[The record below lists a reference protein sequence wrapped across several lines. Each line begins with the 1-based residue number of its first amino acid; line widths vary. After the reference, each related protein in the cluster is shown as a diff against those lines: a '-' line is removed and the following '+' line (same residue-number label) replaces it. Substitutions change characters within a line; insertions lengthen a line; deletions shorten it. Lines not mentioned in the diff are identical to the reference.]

1 MTPRKKTID
10 ATVTLIGV
18 SAKAEAGRIATKG
31 VSRTGDKSKGRYD
44 HEVLNGFEF
53 NVNGDLMSKVRI
65 IDRKNNVYKELVVH
79 TDTGT
84 VVHDTEHPLTDH
96 TGHGSAKH
104 KS

>member
-1 MTPRKKTID
+1 
-10 ATVTLIGV
+10 
-18 SAKAEAGRIATKG
+18 
-31 VSRTGDKSKGRYD
+31 
-44 HEVLNGFEF
+44 
-53 NVNGDLMSKVRI
+53 MSKVRI